1 MPPERDAY
9 VATHGGG
16 LHSRDAG
23 GMTDLFTTSEAF
35 TAVPGRLDGGVL
47 LLCDHASNAVPA
59 EYGDLGVAAAEF
71 RRHIAY
77 DIGAAAATHRMA
89 SLLEAPAI
97 LTTYSRL
104 LIDPNRGTF
113 DPTLV
118 MRVSDGAIVPG
129 NARIDDAEVTRR
141 TRRWWQP
148 YRDRIDATLDAM
160 LATGVVP
167 AVVSMHSFTPAM
179 KGVARPWHIGLLWDA
194 DDRLAGPLLQA
205 LATEP
210 DLQPAAARIGDN
222 EPYDGAL
229 PGDTMETHATRRGLP
244 HVLIEIRQDLIGT
257 DATAGGWGERLPR
270 LLRPIL
276 AEPGLHAVVHYPSRA
291 GRPPRPLGAHQG

>member
-1 MPPERDAY
+1 M
-9 VATHGGG
+9 
-16 LHSRDAG
+16 
-23 GMTDLFTTSEAF
+23 DLSASSEAF
-35 TAVPGRLDGGVL
+35 TALAGRLDGGVL
-47 LLCDHASNAVPA
+47 LLCDHASNRVPA
-59 EYGDLGVAAAEF
+59 GYGDLGLAAGEF

-104 LIDPNRGTF
+104 LIDPNRGAL

-118 MRVSDGAIVPG
+118 MRMSDGAIVPG
-129 NARIDDAEVTRR
+129 NARIDEAEVARR

-148 YRDRIDATLDAM
+148 YRDRIEATLDAM
-160 LATGVVP
+160 LATGTVP
-167 AVVSMHSFTPAM
+167 AVVSMHSFTPSM
-179 KGVARPWHIGLLWDA
+179 KGVARPWHVGLLWDA
-194 DDRLAGPLLQA
+194 DERLAGPLLRA
-205 LATEP
+205 LAREP
-210 DLQPAAARIGDN
+210 DLQPAEERIGDN

-244 HVLIEIRQDLIGT
+244 HVLVEIRQDLIDT
-257 DATAGGWGERLPR
+257 DAAAARWGERLAR

-276 AEPGLHAVVHYPSRA
+276 ADPGLHRVAHHPSRA
-291 GRPPRPLGAHQG
+291 GQPPRPLGPHQG